1 MLVQHVRTGLFAG
14 LALAVSTQWAVA
26 LDAND
31 FAKKLTQA
39 YAVGGAELTFD
50 EATADGD
57 TITLKNLSMQVP
69 GEEQGMALG
78 DMVFEGV
85 KEDGSG
91 GYNVASATEENFSM
105 SEDDF
110 SFSIKDIRLENLY
123 VPAEST
129 ADTIN
134 NLFYY
139 DRATTGP
146 LVMTVEG
153 RDIFKMASSETKMS
167 KNTDGS
173 GLGFDAR
180 VAGLEIDLSDIDDP
194 QAQQVINGM
203 GYQNLAG
210 DMTMKGSWQLAS
222 GEIALDEYALTL
234 NDVGRLDLQF
244 SISGYTLEFI
254 RGLQQLQ
261 EQMTGKEDDA
271 KAQQAM
277 GFAML
282 GMMQQLT
289 LNGLSIRFDDAS
301 LTNKVLDMVASQQG
315 TSREQMVQGLQAM
328 LPFVLGRLKNPEF
341 QKTVTEAA
349 SLYLSDPKNIEI
361 SAAPESPLP
370 FAAVAGSVMT
380 APETLPN
387 VLNVTVKANQ

>member
-1 MLVQHVRTGLFAG
+1 MLAQNVRTGLLAG
-14 LALAVSTQWAVA
+14 LTLVVSTQWAVA

-31 FAKKLTQA
+31 FAKKLSQA

-50 EATADGD
+50 EATLDGD
-57 TITLKNLSMQVP
+57 TITLKNLTMQVP
-69 GEEQGMALG
+69 GEKQGLDLG

-91 GYNVASATEENFSM
+91 GYNVASATEENFTI

-129 ADTIN
+129 ADTID

-153 RDIFKMASSETKMS
+153 RDLFKMSGSETKMS
-167 KNTDGS
+167 KTSDGS

-180 VAGLEIDLSDIDDP
+180 LAGLEVDLSDVQDP

-203 GYQNLAG
+203 GYQYLAG

-222 GEIALDEYALTL
+222 GEIALNEYALTL
-234 NDVGRLDLQF
+234 NDVGRLDLTF

-254 RGLQQLQ
+254 RGLQKLQ
-261 EQMTGKEDDA
+261 EQMAGKEDDA

-315 TSREQMVQGLQAM
+315 TTREQMVQGLQAM

-349 SLYLSDPKNIEI
+349 SLYLADPKNIEI
-361 SAAPESPLP
+361 SAAPDNPLP
-370 FAAVAGSVMT
+370 FAAVAGSAMT

>member
-26 LDAND
+26 LDADD

-50 EATADGD
+50 EATVNGD
-57 TITLKNLSMQVP
+57 TITLKNLSMKVP

-78 DMVFEGV
+78 DMVFDGV

-91 GYNVASATEENFSM
+91 GYNVASATEENFTI

-167 KNTDGS
+167 KNSDGS

-180 VAGLEIDLSDIDDP
+180 VAGLEVDLSDIDDP

-261 EQMTGKEDDA
+261 EQMAGKEDDA

-349 SLYLSDPKNIEI
+349 SLYLADPKNIEI
-361 SAAPESPLP
+361 SAAPENPLP

>member
-14 LALAVSTQWAVA
+14 FALAASTQWAVA
-26 LDAND
+26 LDADD

-39 YAVGGAELTFD
+39 YAVGGAELSFD
-50 EATADGD
+50 EATVDGD
-57 TITLKNLSMQVP
+57 TITLKNLSMKVP
-69 GEEQGMALG
+69 GDEQGMALG
-78 DMVFEGV
+78 DMVFNGV

-91 GYNVASATEENFSM
+91 GYNVASATEENFTI

-153 RDIFKMASSETKMS
+153 RDIFKMSSSETKMS
-167 KNTDGS
+167 KNSDGT

-261 EQMTGKEDDA
+261 EQMAGKEDDA

-349 SLYLSDPKNIEI
+349 SLYLADPKNFEI
-361 SAAPESPLP
+361 SAAPENPLP

>member
-50 EATADGD
+50 EATVDGD
-57 TITLKNLSMQVP
+57 TITLKNLSMKVP

-78 DMVFEGV
+78 DMVFDGV

-91 GYNVASATEENFSM
+91 GYNVASATEENFTI

-153 RDIFKMASSETKMS
+153 RDIFKMSSSETKMS
-167 KNTDGS
+167 KNSDGS

-261 EQMTGKEDDA
+261 EQMAGKEDDA

-349 SLYLSDPKNIEI
+349 SLYLADPKNIEI
-361 SAAPESPLP
+361 SAAPENPLP